1 LLLKRVG
8 LKIEKP
14 KNRKPVLYDIKAKLK
29 RRQHNSE
36 MTKYEYMASL
46 EHARWNAERLLEG
59 WKYGPKKDITRKLN
73 PCLVPWEKLSME
85 TREFDFTP
93 INNIPLLL
101 SGIGY
106 EVVDIP

>member
-1 LLLKRVG
+1 
-8 LKIEKP
+8 
-14 KNRKPVLYDIKAKLK
+14 
-29 RRQHNSE
+29 
-36 MTKYEYMASL
+36 
-46 EHARWNAERLLEG
+46 
-59 WKYGPKKDITRKLN
+59 
-73 PCLVPWEKLSME
+73 ME